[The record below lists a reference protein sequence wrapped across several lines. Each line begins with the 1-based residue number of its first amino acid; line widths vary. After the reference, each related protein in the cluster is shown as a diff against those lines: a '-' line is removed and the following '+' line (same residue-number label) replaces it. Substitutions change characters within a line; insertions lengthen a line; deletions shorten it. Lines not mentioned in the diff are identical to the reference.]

1 MDHERAFELIAGYV
15 DGELSLSEAL
25 DFEHHL
31 AGCKLCQAQLAQ
43 QTLARSRLKQA
54 QLHVETPEDL
64 TKRIEAAF
72 SARKSIWRRLGELF
86 RLPGSTSPLAWAPV
100 GAVVVS
106 AFVLSASAGL
116 YLSLPSSENRLSQ
129 ELLDNHIRSLQE
141 NHLIDVISTDRHTVK
156 PWFNGKLD
164 YTPPVVDLAPEGYA
178 LVGGRLD
185 VVNGRPVS
193 VLVYRY
199 KLHPINLYV
208 WPGTDASSAPRIT
221 ERDGY
226 HLAHWQAAGM
236 DFWAVTDAGADE
248 LSGFVDDLRTR
259 ALP

>member
-15 DGELSLSEAL
+15 DEELGLSEAL

-31 AGCKLCQAQLAQ
+31 AGCQLCQEQLAKQ
-43 QTLARSRLKQA
+43 KLARSRLKHAHLQ
-54 QLHVETPEDL
+54 VETPDDL
-64 TKRIEAAF
+64 SRRISAAL
-72 SARKSIWRRLGELF
+72 STQKSMWRRLGELF
-86 RLPGSTSPLAWAPV
+86 RLPGRTNPFAWAPV
-100 GAVVVS
+100 GAVAIS
-106 AFVLSASAGL
+106 ALALSGSAGL
-116 YLSLPSSENRLSQ
+116 YLSIPSSESRLSH

-164 YTPPVVDLAPEGYA
+164 YTPPVVDLAQQGYA
-178 LVGGRLD
+178 LVGGRMD

-208 WPGTDASSAPRIT
+208 WPGSDARSSTRIT

-226 HLAHWQAAGM
+226 HLAHWNAAGM
-236 DFWAVTDAGADE
+236 DFWAVTDAGEEE

-259 ALP
+259 ASP